1 MNRATADTAQ
11 EAALDEGL
19 APLMG
24 WVKRLADHVIQ
35 HRMGQPD
42 LEFAWIELRPAA
54 PAEQAKLLDTYV
66 RTGIYT
72 LNEARDLL
80 GLAALPGGD
89 TPLVYAST
97 GPIPLAAPA
106 APNPLPHRGRG
117 QGEGAAAAPPTAIV
131 RAAAPPLAK
140 YDPDEPRN
148 PDGGQWTSDAVAGEP
163 PMADSE
169 GAPEKPVQLA
179 EDRPARALSRRI
191 AKGVF
196 CAFPGQFLNAP
207 VANVLEAAKSGDAAA
222 RSAKKLLF
230 DNRYRK

>member
-1 MNRATADTAQ
+1 MNRTTADTAQ

-35 HRMGQPD
+35 HHMGQPD

-89 TPLVYAST
+89 APLVY
-97 GPIPLAAPA
+97 GPA
-106 APNPLPHRGRG
+106 APLPPSPPRPSPTLSPTG
-117 QGEGAAAAPPTAIV
+117 GEG
-131 RAAAPPLAK
+131 
-140 YDPDEPRN
+140 
-148 PDGGQWTSDAVAGEP
+148 G
-163 PMADSE
+163 
-169 GAPEKPVQLA
+169 
-179 EDRPARALSRRI
+179 
-191 AKGVF
+191 
-196 CAFPGQFLNAP
+196 
-207 VANVLEAAKSGDAAA
+207 
-222 RSAKKLLF
+222 
-230 DNRYRK
+230 